1 MQNSEWGELSDQI
14 EERDRSLSD
23 KDALTQKSKT
33 NDEVFETAKEK
44 LDEKSVN
51 WDELGAKLD
60 HLDGASTMNVDKSVK
75 KKVIQENIADGPSR
89 PDGPSD
95 LMDRPTS
102 QVNSNIIIAKK
113 ETQLKNNSTDE
124 KLNEKSGF
132 NENISKMGFQ
142 IDIW

>member
-1 MQNSEWGELSDQI
+1 MQNSEWGELSAQI

-23 KDALTQKSKT
+23 KDEQKSKT

-60 HLDGASTMNVDKSVK
+60 QLDGASTMNVDKSLK